1 MAELF
6 ADVQKRNFAKLSM
19 VKEDTMDI
27 VITQAPVAEEDKPRS
42 ADTSG
47 ATFSSA
53 PTTNN
58 ETEATE

>member
-27 VITQAPVAEEDKPRS
+27 VITQAPVAEEDKPHA

-47 ATFSSA
+47 ETFSSLPA
-53 PTTNN
+53 TNN